1 MKKLLVLFSLVG
13 AMFANAENLRVE
25 ISEVASNPESY
36 TIVDVRD
43 EQIYLE
49 GHIKGAV
56 NFPASLTFDDLTISG
71 RITPPNQ
78 MQSLIQQ
85 RGLDI
90 HDNVAIYDDGSF
102 FDAARLFW
110 SLEVYGFTNV
120 KLINGGYY
128 EWQSLNLPTSTQA
141 ITPEPSQYVASIDN
155 KKLATKFATQI
166 ASRSPSQVVIDARST
181 DAYQGIISTAQRFGH
196 IPHAE
201 HIPANHNISSSN
213 GMSKLKDLNELKST
227 YQNIDPNQK
236 VIIYCAIGRVSS
248 TNYFAL
254 RELGYDV
261 ANYDASWRE
270 WGNDF
275 NLPVTNPSGQ

>member
-1 MKKLLVLFSLVG
+1 MKKIFALFG
-13 AMFANAENLRVE
+13 IFTAMFVSAENLRVE
-25 ISEVASNPESY
+25 IPEVASTPESFK
-36 TIVDVRD
+36 IIDVRD
-43 EQIYLE
+43 QHAYLE
-49 GHIKGAV
+49 GHIRGAI
-56 NFPASLTFDDLTISG
+56 NFPASLTFDDLTVSG

-90 HDNVAIYDDGSF
+90 NDQIAIYDDGSF

-120 KLINGGYY
+120 KLLNGGYP
-128 EWQSLNLPTSTQA
+128 EWQSLGLATSTEA
-141 ITPEPSQYVASIDN
+141 TVTTPSQYIASIDN
-155 KKLATKFATQI
+155 QKLATKFATQI
-166 ASRSPSQVVIDARST
+166 ASRSPSQVIIDARTT
-181 DAYQGIISTAQRFGH
+181 DAYQGLISTAQRFGH
-196 IPHAE
+196 IPRAE
-201 HIPANHNISSSN
+201 HIPATHNIASKN
-213 GMSKLKDLNELKST
+213 GMAKLKDLNELRST
-227 YQNIDPNQK
+227 YQDIDPSQK